1 MQGKFI
7 LAFTVMLV
15 FIAGAHAQ
23 KKLPDFDVTSSSGRV
38 IVSWKNEYEKVPT
51 TVNIQRSFDSIR
63 NFTTI
68 GTTLNPE
75 AKENGYLDVAP
86 PYDAMYYRMF
96 ITFEGGAYVIT
107 NSKKAGDTSSYPKY
121 FVEYSWQKNKIL
133 RPTPVN
139 IEFIRPEVHA
149 SNPGNNG
156 TTKANLP
163 QFPSRYIFTT
173 KVNSV
178 SISVP
183 LAGDNKY
190 SAKFFDE
197 AMQPVFEIKR
207 LSEEFL
213 ILDKANFPK
222 SGWYYF
228 ELYENGILIEKNKFQ
243 VPKDTPKR

>member
-1 MQGKFI
+1 MQRKFI
-7 LAFTVMLV
+7 LAFTVMLA

-23 KKLPDFDVTSSSGRV
+23 KKLPDFDVTCSSGRV
-38 IVSWKNEYEKVPT
+38 IISWKNEYEKAPT

-75 AKENGYLDVAP
+75 AKENGYLDAAP

-107 NSKKAGDTSSYPKY
+107 NSKKAIDTGNSPKY
-121 FVEYSWQKNKIL
+121 YVEYNWQKNHSIK
-133 RPTPVN
+133 PVAGN
-139 IEFIRPEVHA
+139 IEFAKPELPTV
-149 SNPGNNG
+149 SPGI
-156 TTKANLP
+156 TITPKANVP

-183 LAGDNKY
+183 LVGDKKY

-197 AMQPVFEIKR
+197 AMQPIFEIKR

-213 ILDKANFPK
+213 ILDKVNFPK

-228 ELYENGILIEKNKFQ
+228 ELYENGILIEKNKFLI
-243 VPKDTPKR
+243 PKDTPKK